1 MPNSHQACSDRVK
14 AIAAQ
19 QVQGQRSQQGQHLN
33 TIALG
38 VAVGV
43 LTELGISRPVP
54 LVFNR
59 PALPHQPEQGFG
71 AGAQGGEEVVNLL
84 KRLAVAVAGAYELDD
99 PAGASPALANGF
111 RGIAGTQS
119 PAHLAAMAGLER
131 ADVYWKVPVAAE
143 LSDDLLIQPALVVL
157 LLRRSLR
164 LDRQEQVGA
173 LLLGELK
180 NAGEVCRASDW
191 ISTPSSSSVLSR
203 ALRAARSWDSPVS

>member
-157 LLRRSLR
+157 
-164 LDRQEQVGA
+164 DRQEQVGA

-180 NAGEVCRASDW
+180 NAGEVCRASAW
-191 ISTPSSSSVLSR
+191 ISTPLSSSVLSK
-203 ALRAARSWDSPVS
+203 AFRAARSWDSPVS